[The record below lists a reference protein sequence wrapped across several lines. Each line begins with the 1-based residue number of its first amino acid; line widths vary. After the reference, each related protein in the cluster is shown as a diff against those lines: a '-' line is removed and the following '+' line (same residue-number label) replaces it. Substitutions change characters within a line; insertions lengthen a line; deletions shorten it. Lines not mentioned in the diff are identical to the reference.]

1 MLKNILEE
9 LIEGKYNYT
18 DQRVKEQKII
28 HAVSEI
34 MKLVPGKKDIEGKT
48 LIQDIREG
56 DFDYGWNAC
65 VQQLKTNFGEG
76 RNDKTRGV
84 TKSMDKG

>member
-1 MLKNILEE
+1 MSKGIRGILEE
-9 LIEGKYNYT
+9 LIGGKYNYT
-18 DQRVKEQKII
+18 DPRVKEQKIT

-65 VQQLKTNFGEG
+65 LEQLKTNFG
-76 RNDKTRGV
+76 RG
-84 TKSMDKG
+84 